1 MTTKERNTKLSV
13 AEAVAG
19 DRDLIKALM
28 KEALQEV
35 LEGEMTEF
43 LGAEPGERTESR
55 SGYRAGYYG
64 RSLVTRIG
72 KLELRVPRDR
82 SGEFSTALFERYAR
96 SEKALVAAL
105 AEMYVQGVSTRKVK
119 AITEELC
126 GHSFSASSISAIN
139 KGLDEALAKFA
150 NRPLD
155 EAYPYLILDA
165 RYERVRDN
173 GVIAHQAVLIAIGI
187 NWEGKRQ
194 VLAVEMA
201 NRESQSSWK
210 DFLLRL
216 KERGLSGVEFVVSDD
231 HAGLKKAISV
241 VLTDAAWQRCYVHFL
256 RNALDYLPR
265 KADDDCLQELRWI
278 YDRRDIQEA
287 QQDLSAW
294 IGKWQAKYPKLVD
307 WVETNIIETLTF
319 YRLPR
324 AHHKHLKS
332 TNLLERLNEAEA
344 AVRTLIRWAGDDPDR
359 EGLVDDLLRCVDEL
373 LHDTPRHGWW
383 RARRR
388 VPEGPRRRAGGSRC
402 ASPRL
407 GDEALVDVP
416 EDAGDDAAHDR
427 ADDRDPGVRPVRAAL
442 AGDREQLVDDARA
455 EVAGRVD
462 RVPGGA
468 AEAHADRPHEDRD
481 RERADRRGVRA
492 EGQDHEHEDEGPDDL
507 GDEVEGGVADGRAG
521 AEDGELEARIVGLGP
536 VRPVVQG
543 DQEGAEH
550 RADELTDEIGRDLVD
565 GHAALGQEAKGDRRV
580 QVGAGE
586 RRGHDDAAED
596 REGPRSGDDDPARV
610 LRLGLGEQ
618 HARDDAVA
626 EQDQDH
632 GSEDLTEEDLH
643 IHS

>member
-1 MTTKERNTKLSV
+1 MTTKERNTKLSA

-43 LGAEPGERTESR
+43 LGASSGERTEAR

-82 SGEFSTALFERYAR
+82 GGEFSTELFERYAR

-139 KGLDEALAKFA
+139 KGLDEVLAKFA

-165 RYERVRDN
+165 RYERVREN
-173 GVIAHQAVLIAIGI
+173 GVIGHQAVLIAIGI

-241 VLTDAAWQRCYVHFL
+241 VLTEAAWQRCYVHFL

-287 QQDLSAW
+287 QRDLSAW
-294 IGKWQAKYPKLVD
+294 IGKWQGKYPKLVD
-307 WVETNIIETLTF
+307 WVEANITETLTF

-332 TNLLERLNEAEA
+332 TNMLERLNEEIKR
-344 AVRTLIRWAGDDPDR
+344 RTLVVRIFPNTESCLRLIRALCVETHETWLEDNR
-359 EGLVDDLLRCVDEL
+359 YLNMTFLTEQKKELLRL
-373 LHDTPRHGWW
+373 
-383 RARRR
+383 
-388 VPEGPRRRAGGSRC
+388 
-402 ASPRL
+402 
-407 GDEALVDVP
+407 
-416 EDAGDDAAHDR
+416 AA
-427 ADDRDPGVRPVRAAL
+427 
-442 AGDREQLVDDARA
+442 
-455 EVAGRVD
+455 
-462 RVPGGA
+462 
-468 AEAHADRPHEDRD
+468 
-481 RERADRRGVRA
+481 
-492 EGQDHEHEDEGPDDL
+492 
-507 GDEVEGGVADGRAG
+507 
-521 AEDGELEARIVGLGP
+521 
-536 VRPVVQG
+536 
-543 DQEGAEH
+543 
-550 RADELTDEIGRDLVD
+550 
-565 GHAALGQEAKGDRRV
+565 
-580 QVGAGE
+580 
-586 RRGHDDAAED
+586 
-596 REGPRSGDDDPARV
+596 
-610 LRLGLGEQ
+610 
-618 HARDDAVA
+618 
-626 EQDQDH
+626 
-632 GSEDLTEEDLH
+632 
-643 IHS
+643 